1 MPMTRAW
8 RDGLRF
14 VAGGVAAFAAV
25 YALSETLA
33 PVYADTQGKV
43 ALFRDRRAEVRAVSV
58 GNSHSGAMDFAA
70 LGLPGMHFWNA
81 GQDPFEAMFMAR
93 YAAERAPRLRYV
105 LLTASY
111 GFERLNNAVM
121 TSQDFTAIRRGA
133 YLRTG
138 AVPFIPGDRNLWIG
152 ARVAPVARTDQW
164 SGVAARLAG
173 LPRPPLGLAPDGAV
187 LKAEPPRP
195 TADSLRKYAPWQAG
209 IHDRRAAESLAADPA
224 TPARVAAELEAL
236 ARELGARG
244 IVLVLY
250 TPPYHHTYLRLV
262 PGGVAEGTRRALQ
275 PALRHPNVVWLDF
288 GAHPAFTRTDTLF
301 KDSDHLNP
309 DGARVFSA
317 LLRRCL
323 DALPATG
330 GRGGAMPD
338 GCPGAPAPVP
348 SRGRTAG
355 TPASAGATAAIPA
368 SFQPRDENPE

>member
-1 MPMTRAW
+1 MTRAW

-25 YALSETLA
+25 YALSEALA
-33 PVYADTQGKV
+33 PVYADAQGKV
-43 ALFRDRRAEVRAVSV
+43 ALFRERGAEVRAVSV

-70 LGLPGMHFWNA
+70 LDLPGMHFWNA

-111 GFERLNNAVM
+111 GFERLNNAAM
-121 TSQDFTAIRRGA
+121 TSADYTAIRRGA

-138 AVPFIPGDRNLWIG
+138 VPRWIPGDRNLWIG
-152 ARVAPVARTDQW
+152 ARLAPVARTDQW

-173 LPRPPLGLAPDGAV
+173 LPRPAVGLAPDGTV
-187 LKAEPPRP
+187 LTPPPPRP
-195 TADSLRKYAPWQAG
+195 SADSLAKYAPWQAG
-209 IHDRRAAESLAADPA
+209 IHDARAAESLARDPA
-224 TPARVAAELEAL
+224 TPARMAAGLEAL
-236 ARELGARG
+236 ARELRARG

-262 PGGVAEGTRRALQ
+262 PPGVVEGTRRALQ

-288 GAHPAFTRTDTLF
+288 GTHPAFTRTDTLF

-323 DALPATG
+323 DGLPAAG
-330 GRGGAMPD
+330 GRGGTMPD
-338 GCPGAPAPVP
+338 GCPGAAGPVA

-355 TPASAGATAAIPA
+355 APASAGAAAAPA
-368 SFQPRDENPE
+368 SFHPRDETPE